1 MWRNLEN
8 LNKIQLGS
16 RDATSGMALRNHAEF
31 QDVTVLHTKHPA
43 GHIEIFPNTF
53 KMFHRF
59 SLEYVLYRLLY
70 GCYGTPNSRQ
80 SCLNSN
86 LKKIMWKIMSAMT
99 GILTLG
105 SFVQGA
111 ELKPEWTSFKLSDQG
126 QMELSFSAHSG
137 QTYVIEVS
145 DDLAVWQVV
154 SDPIVASDAATD
166 WIAPEDDAP
175 HQFYRLAQFDRN
187 AMRAQF
193 DRNRQLWNEQALSSY
208 QYVFNWSCFCLPEY
222 TAPVNIKV
230 ERGEWT
236 EISQVRDGVPV
247 SEKDWKR
254 YKTIEELFDI
264 IDEAF
269 LQDAKEI
276 SVEYDPDLAYPT
288 SVFID
293 YDERIADEERG
304 FNVKLETQPSIQL
317 MAQIPDA
324 AASDAFRL
332 LEANV
337 SSDLL
342 ELEVEYGGGCREHL
356 FEIIA
361 DPNAFL
367 ESDPVQ
373 ANIYMTHESHD
384 DLCRALVRK
393 KLTFSLQPLKQ
404 AFQRLYPKN
413 DSLILN
419 IYRFRSD
426 AAETG
431 LTVPFKITQ

>member
-1 MWRNLEN
+1 
-8 LNKIQLGS
+8 
-16 RDATSGMALRNHAEF
+16 MALRNHAEF
-31 QDVTVLHTKHPA
+31 QDGIVFHTKHPA
-43 GHIEIFPNTF
+43 GHIEVFQNTF
-53 KMFHRF
+53 KMLHRF
-59 SLEYVLYRLLY
+59 SLEYALYILLY
-70 GCYGTPNSRQ
+70 GCYSTLNIRQ
-80 SCLNSN
+80 SCLISNS
-86 LKKIMWKIMSAMT
+86 KKIMWKIISAMT

-105 SFVQGA
+105 NFVQGA

-137 QTYVIEVS
+137 QTYVIEAS

-154 SDPIVASDAATD
+154 SDPIVSSDAATD

-187 AMRAQF
+187 AMRLQF
-193 DRNRQLWNEQALSSY
+193 DQNRQLWNEQALSSY

-230 ERGEWT
+230 EGGEWT
-236 EISQVRDGVPV
+236 GISLVHDGVPV
-247 SEKDWKR
+247 IEKDWKR

-276 SVEYDPDLAYPT
+276 TTTYDSDLGYPM

-304 FNVKLETQPSIQL
+304 FNVKLEAQPSIQL
-317 MAQIPDA
+317 MAEIPDA

-337 SSDLL
+337 SGDLL

-373 ANIYMTHESHD
+373 ANIYMTHESNN

-393 KLTFSLQPLKQ
+393 KLTFSLQPLKE
-404 AFQRLYPKN
+404 AFRALYPN
-413 DSLILN
+413 ANSLTLN
-419 IYRFRSD
+419 IHGFRSD
-426 AAETG
+426 GGGTG
-431 LTVPFKITQ
+431 LTVPFDVDP

>member
-1 MWRNLEN
+1 
-8 LNKIQLGS
+8 
-16 RDATSGMALRNHAEF
+16 
-31 QDVTVLHTKHPA
+31 
-43 GHIEIFPNTF
+43 
-53 KMFHRF
+53 
-59 SLEYVLYRLLY
+59 
-70 GCYGTPNSRQ
+70 
-80 SCLNSN
+80 
-86 LKKIMWKIMSAMT
+86 MT

-111 ELKPEWTSFKLSDQG
+111 ELEPEWTSFKLSDQG

-137 QTYVIEVS
+137 QTYVIEAS
-145 DDLAVWQVV
+145 QDLAVWQVV
-154 SDPIVASDAATD
+154 SDPIVVSDTATN
-166 WIAPEDDAP
+166 WIAPEDDAS
-175 HQFYRLAQFDRN
+175 HQFYRLAQFDRSW
-187 AMRAQF
+187 MRAQF
-193 DRNRQLWNEQALSSY
+193 EQNRQIWNEQALSSY

-276 SVEYDPDLAYPT
+276 RVEYDPDLGYP
-288 SVFID
+288 SLVFID

-304 FNVKLETQPSIQL
+304 FNVTLETQPSIQL

-332 LEANV
+332 LEV
-337 SSDLL
+337 SVSGDQL
-342 ELEVEYGGGCREHL
+342 EIEVEYGGGCREHL

-373 ANIYMTHESHD
+373 ANIYMTHESNN

-393 KLTFSLQPLKQ
+393 KLTFSLQPLKE
-404 AFQRLYPKN
+404 AFRALYPN
-413 DSLILN
+413 ANSLTLN
-419 IYRFRSD
+419 IHRFRSD
-426 AAETG
+426 GGETG
-431 LTVPFKITQ
+431 LTVPFKITQQD